1 MPAASS
7 VCPGVQRD
15 ERRPKKARGLVS
27 GALPRAAVVLSGNE
41 LLDGRTQDTNGA
53 FVSADL
59 SARGVKVTSV
69 LTVADDEE
77 RLTAALQYSLAA
89 EPDLLVIGGGLGTTH
104 DDLTA
109 ACLARA
115 LGVSLEEDATA
126 LAMVEK
132 RVHWVAERRHLD
144 FAELMPLARRQAWLP
159 AGSTAVPPAGVAPG
173 IAARCGP
180 TRIYAYPGVPYEF
193 EAMWRAT
200 AERLQAEGF
209 FPEVAV
215 RIVRIFG
222 IGELQV
228 APLLATVEH
237 DLLETGINVGR
248 GEVTVRLRYRRGA
261 PAAAQ
266 ASAVVA
272 ALEAGTPVFSSDGRS
287 VDGLIADGL
296 RARGLTVAVAESC
309 SGGLLGA
316 RLSERPGSSAYFVGG
331 VISYANEV
339 KTALLGVPEGMLA
352 QCGAVSDEVV
362 GAMAEGA
369 RAATGSDYAL
379 AVSGIAGPDGG
390 TADKPV
396 GLVYVACCGPSRT
409 KVVRGLYPGDRASV
423 REYSVSAAL
432 HLLRRELAG

>member
-1 MPAASS
+1 M
-7 VCPGVQRD
+7 
-15 ERRPKKARGLVS
+15 S

-41 LLDGRTQDTNGA
+41 LLDGRTHDTNGA

-59 SARGVKVTSV
+59 SARGVKVTSI

-77 RLTAALQYSLAA
+77 RLTAALEYSLAA
-89 EPDLLVIGGGLGTTH
+89 EPDLLVVGGGLGTTH

-115 LGVSLEEDATA
+115 LGVSLDEDATA
-126 LAMVEK
+126 LAMVEA
-132 RVHWVAERRHLD
+132 RVRWVAERRHLD
-144 FAELMPLARRQAWLP
+144 FDELFPLARCQALLP
-159 AGSTAVPPAGVAPG
+159 AGSTPLRPAGVAPG
-173 IAARCGP
+173 IAARRGP

-200 AERLQAEGF
+200 AELLQAEGF
-209 FPEVAV
+209 FPDVTV

-222 IGELQV
+222 VGELQV
-228 APLLATVEH
+228 APLLATEAH

-261 PAAAQ
+261 PADAQ
-266 ASAVVA
+266 AA
-272 ALEAGTPVFSSDGRS
+272 ALVAVLAAGAPVFSSDGRS
-287 VDGLIADGL
+287 VDDLVADGL
-296 RARGLTVAVAESC
+296 RERGLTLAVAESC
-309 SGGLLGA
+309 TGGLLGA
-316 RLSERPGSSAYFVGG
+316 RLSERPGSSDYFLGG
-331 VISYANEV
+331 VISYANEI
-339 KTALLGVPEGMLA
+339 KMELLDVPAGMLA
-352 QCGAVSDEVV
+352 QYGAVSEQVA

-369 RAATGSDYAL
+369 RAATGAAFGL
-379 AVSGIAGPDGG
+379 AVSGVAGPDGG

-396 GLVYVACCGPSRT
+396 GLVYVACGGPRRT

-423 REYSVSAAL
+423 RDFSVSAAL

>member
-1 MPAASS
+1 M
-7 VCPGVQRD
+7 
-15 ERRPKKARGLVS
+15 S

-41 LLDGRTQDTNGA
+41 LLDGRTHDTNGA

-59 SARGVKVTSV
+59 SARGVKVTSI

-77 RLTAALQYSLAA
+77 RLTAALEYSLAA
-89 EPDLLVIGGGLGTTH
+89 EPDLLVVGGGLGTTH

-115 LGVSLEEDATA
+115 LGVSLDEDATA
-126 LAMVEK
+126 LAMVEA
-132 RVHWVAERRHLD
+132 RVRWVAERRHLD
-144 FAELMPLARRQAWLP
+144 FDELFPLARCQALLP
-159 AGSTAVPPAGVAPG
+159 AGSTPLRPAGVAPG
-173 IAARCGP
+173 IAARRGP

-200 AERLQAEGF
+200 AELLQAEGF
-209 FPEVAV
+209 FPDVTV

-222 IGELQV
+222 VGELQV
-228 APLLATVEH
+228 APLLATEAH

-261 PAAAQ
+261 PADAQ
-266 ASAVVA
+266 AA
-272 ALEAGTPVFSSDGRS
+272 ALVAVLAAGAPVFSSDGRS
-287 VDGLIADGL
+287 VDDLVAAGL
-296 RARGLTVAVAESC
+296 RERGLTLAVAESC
-309 SGGLLGA
+309 TGGLLGA
-316 RLSERPGSSAYFVGG
+316 RLSERPGSSDYFLGG
-331 VISYANEV
+331 VISYANEI
-339 KTALLGVPEGMLA
+339 KMELLDVPAGMLA
-352 QCGAVSDEVV
+352 QYGAVSEQVA

-369 RAATGSDYAL
+369 RAATGAAFAL
-379 AVSGIAGPDGG
+379 AVSGVAGPDGG

-396 GLVYVACCGPSRT
+396 GLVYVACGGPRRT

-423 REYSVSAAL
+423 RDFSVSAAL